1 MNLEVL
7 NHLIKNN
14 VERIEQLAAKGKVD
28 AAGSVGIAKRVLAQK
43 GDVTDL
49 SAKQAFLFETAVRPL
64 IQNVR
69 CEGVVGYIE
78 DGSDTCVSGGI
89 IDDESLLISYLDDD
103 FKCQHCRHDAER
115 MSDA

>member
-1 MNLEVL
+1 MNIEVL
-7 NHLIKNN
+7 NHLIQND
-14 VERIEQLAAKGKVD
+14 VERIEQLATIGNVD
-28 AAGSVGIAKRVLAQK
+28 AAASVGIAKLVLAKK
-43 GDVTDL
+43 GDVASLT
-49 SAKQAFLFETAVRPL
+49 AKQTYLFDTAVRPL
-64 IQNVR
+64 IENVS
-69 CEGVVGYIE
+69 CKGVIGYIE